1 MMLKP
6 IPINIDEIYVPS
18 KWHKTLDPKKVKIL
32 AENILDEG
40 HKVPIQ
46 LRKGD
51 GRYVLVSGH
60 HRLEALK
67 ALGEESISS
76 IIVGSK
82 KF

>member
-1 MMLKP
+1 MLKP
-6 IPINIDEIYVPS
+6 IPIKINEIYVPA
-18 KWHKTLDPKKVKIL
+18 KWRKTLDAEKVERL
-32 AENILDEG
+32 AEGIMDEG
-40 HKVPIQ
+40 HKTPIQ

-51 GRYVLVSGH
+51 GRYVLISGF

-67 ALGEESISS
+67 ALGEESVTS

>member
-1 MMLKP
+1 MLKP

-18 KWHKTLDPKKVKIL
+18 KWHKKLDPKKVKIL

-46 LRKGD
+46 LRKGE

-60 HRLEALK
+60 HRLESLK

>member
-1 MMLKP
+1 MLKP
-6 IPINIDEIYVPS
+6 ISIKIDEIYIPS
-18 KWHKTLDPKKVKIL
+18 KWRKMIDSEKVVTLV
-32 AENILDEG
+32 ENILEEG

-46 LRKGD
+46 LRQGE
-51 GRYVLVSGH
+51 GRYVLVSGF

>member
-1 MMLKP
+1 MLKP
-6 IPINIDEIYVPS
+6 ISIKIDEIYVPS
-18 KWHKTLDPKKVKIL
+18 KWRKMLDSQKVVML
-32 AENILDEG
+32 AENILEEG

-46 LRKGD
+46 LRQGE
-51 GRYVLVSGH
+51 GRYVLVSGF

>member
-1 MMLKP
+1 MLKP
-6 IPINIDEIYVPS
+6 ILIKIDEIYVPS
-18 KWHKTLDPKKVKIL
+18 KWRKTLDLGKVEIL
-32 AENILDEG
+32 AEGILDEG
-40 HKVPIQ
+40 HKTPIQ
-46 LRKGD
+46 LRKGE
-51 GRYVLVSGH
+51 GRYVLVSGF

>member
-6 IPINIDEIYVPS
+6 IPIKIDEIYVPS
-18 KWHKTLDPKKVKIL
+18 KWHKTLDPEKVEVL

-46 LRKGD
+46 LRKGE

>member
-1 MMLKP
+1 MLKP
-6 IPINIDEIYVPS
+6 ILIKIDEIYVPS
-18 KWHKTLDPKKVKIL
+18 KWRKTLDSKKVEIL

-46 LRKGD
+46 LRQGE
-51 GRYVLVSGH
+51 GRYVLVSGF

-67 ALGEESISS
+67 ALGEESINS

>member
-1 MMLKP
+1 MLKP
-6 IPINIDEIYVPS
+6 ISIKIDEIYVPS
-18 KWHKTLDPKKVKIL
+18 KWRKMLDTEKVVIL
-32 AENILDEG
+32 AENILEEG

-46 LRKGD
+46 LRQGE
-51 GRYVLVSGH
+51 GRYVLVSGF

-67 ALGEESISS
+67 ALGEESINS

>member
-1 MMLKP
+1 MLKP
-6 IPINIDEIYVPS
+6 ISIKIDEIYIPS
-18 KWHKTLDPKKVKIL
+18 KWRKMIDSEKVVTL
-32 AENILDEG
+32 AENILEEG

-46 LRKGD
+46 LRQGE
-51 GRYVLVSGH
+51 GRYVLVSGF

>member
-6 IPINIDEIYVPS
+6 IPIKIDDIYVPS
-18 KWHKTLDPKKVKIL
+18 KWRKTLDSDKVELL
-32 AENILDEG
+32 AESILEEG
-40 HKVPIQ
+40 HKAPIQ
-46 LRKGD
+46 LRKGED
-51 GRYVLVSGH
+51 RYVLVSGY

-67 ALGEESISS
+67 ALGEEKISA